1 MNKGNFMFKKLIEKL
16 QGLAKARSTFDPSH
30 FGDPIAMQTE
40 WTPAKGGGASF
51 RTHKLAEIDTNRLE
65 FKASIGARVFY
76 FVFILMGTAVMIGFS
91 AARLLSGEFAFGTD
105 TIMPLLIGLVFEVS
119 GGCMFYFGTA
129 PIVFD
134 KYKGSFWKGR
144 KAPDEVSDR
153 KEIKYFAE
161 LEDIHALQLISEF
174 CRGNKSSYYS
184 YELNLVLKNGS
195 RINVVDHGNPAKLRE
210 DAHVLSAFLGKPV
223 WDAI

>member
-1 MNKGNFMFKKLIEKL
+1 MLKELIAKL
-16 QGLAKARSTFDPSH
+16 QGLAKTADTFDPSR
-30 FGDPIAMQTE
+30 FGDPVAMQTE
-40 WTPAKGGGASF
+40 WSPAKGGGANF
-51 RTHKLAEIDTNRLE
+51 RTHKLVEIDPNRLE
-65 FKASIGARVFY
+65 FRASIGARIFYLVFL
-76 FVFILMGTAVMIGFS
+76 FAGMTVLVAFSLSGSLSWENSFS
-91 AARLLSGEFAFGTD
+91 AD
-105 TIMPLLIGLVFEVS
+105 VIVPMLIGLVFAVV

-144 KAPDEVSDR
+144 KVPDETYNGNNL
-153 KEIKYFAE
+153 KYFAS
-161 LEDIHALQLISEF
+161 LADIHALQLLSEY

-195 RINVVDHGNPAKLRE
+195 RMNVIDHGNPAKLRE
-210 DAHVLSAFLGKPV
+210 DAQTLSVFLGKPV